1 MAANSTRMLYINLPF
16 ETVYPV
22 IGMALTNIGAK
33 LKNVDPNTGLFF
45 ATCGFT
51 LTSYG
56 ENITIQPYRT
66 PTGCSLNVKSECS
79 IPTQIIDWGKNTEN
93 INKLAF
99 ELSRILQVP
108 IG

>member
-1 MAANSTRMLYINLPF
+1 MAANATRMLYINLPF

-22 IGMALTNIGAK
+22 IGMALTNIGAT
-33 LKNVDPNTGLFF
+33 LKNVDPNTGRFF
-45 ATCGFT
+45 ATRGFS

-66 PTGCSLNVKSECS
+66 PTGCSLDVKSECS
-79 IPTQIIDWGKNTEN
+79 VPTVIIDWGKNTEN
-93 INKLAF
+93 ITKLAF

-108 IG
+108 VA